1 MAFSVFLSLLPL
13 RNPGQRPGQQQVP
26 WGTQTKTWSGLENT
40 FLGDGCRF
48 ESRGVSETPQ
58 WFRRHWDSGRY
69 RRGQVQISEILT
81 GVTNPKEN
89 PYFLYRCTVNCL
101 SHIRS
106 DCLLCLSLCPHSHL
120 VVNTPAGLFLPPFF
134 SPPPHPTH
142 IAATRLSFWVY
153 WQIHR
158 GCSTNM
164 PTVAAFYFISWT
176 FHFLSDLGFEHSPFA
191 SLMHLCEVFL
201 HFCVPLKPVPL
212 ASLSIKPVHFAS
224 PHVGGRMLQP
234 LLAFWLFML
243 KCSTM
248 NSFMY
253 ASLFMLHAVS

>member
-1 MAFSVFLSLLPL
+1 MDFSVFLSLLPL

-89 PYFLYRCTVNCL
+89 PYFLYRCTINCL

-134 SPPPHPTH
+134 SPPPHQHTLQPHAFPSESTGKFTE
-142 IAATRLSFWVY
+142 AAAQTCQQWRPFISFL
-153 WQIHR
+153 
-158 GCSTNM
+158 G
-164 PTVAAFYFISWT
+164 YFISFRTW
-176 FHFLSDLGFEHSPFA
+176 DLNTP
-191 SLMHLCEVFL
+191 HLRVWCIFVR
-201 HFCVPLKPVPL
+201 
-212 ASLSIKPVHFAS
+212 SSSIS
-224 PHVGGRMLQP
+224 
-234 LLAFWLFML
+234 
-243 KCSTM
+243 
-248 NSFMY
+248 
-253 ASLFMLHAVS
+253 VSH